1 MQLSS
6 VTVLLTVALLC
17 KAASIGTLDG
27 GSTSPKYGVTAQQ
40 ADGGEATT
48 VKSDGT
54 TVMKSRDTARGQST
68 LEDLEELVKQV
79 LASDDSTGQKP
90 KVVTVAAA
98 HTDTAVIFGGE
109 GSTSPK
115 VQENEMITTSTD
127 AQVKDTPS
135 STIGKLLYNA
145 LFMKMDSGWSNNQA
159 TLSSIP
165 SHMNKL
171 DTASVPSTGVVY
183 NYLESTLV
191 QKGFVKCYD
200 QPYSHYTSSAN
211 LNACAGSEFVFVGAK
226 SSSNA
231 NVFSLGA
238 FGASVNVFKNTYSTS
253 QAYYDAVGG
262 AYWYRYPGWS
272 FGFASSSS
280 VNLNNCDY
288 NNPDCSHR
296 LCFHLDQNAGGYRAG
311 CTVGLNGDS
320 TWRKVIYKSSL
331 PTCGIQYDYKESD
344 LIQKGYVKCYEQPYS
359 HATSSVSLATCS
371 GSEYVFVGAKT
382 SKGASSFA
390 IGAFGVT
397 SNVFKYT
404 FEQTKAVLDA
414 GGAYWYRYPGWS
426 FGFASS
432 STVNLNSCDYNNPDC
447 ASRMCWHLD
456 QNAGGYRAGCTVG
469 LNSDSTWTKVIYSG
483 KNLPICSP
491 VAVPSCGVLYNY
503 PENALIQKSFTKCY
517 DQPYSHATTSADLAN
532 CLGSSLMFVGAK
544 NSSSSNTFVLGAF
557 GVSSNVLKTTSS
569 ATQAYI
575 DDGGAYWYRYPG
587 WSFGFSSSSN
597 INLNSCD
604 YNNPDCSHRL
614 CFHLDQNAGGY
625 RAGCTV
631 GLNADSTWRKVI
643 YKGNY
648 LNSCSPGQQ

>member
-1 MQLSS
+1 MQLLS
-6 VTVLLTVALLC
+6 VTVLLAVALLC

-27 GSTSPKYGVTAQQ
+27 GSTSPKYGATAQQ
-40 ADGGEATT
+40 AGNSETTT

-54 TVMKSRDTARGQST
+54 TAMKSSDTARGQST
-68 LEDLEELVKQV
+68 LEELVKQV
-79 LASDDSTGQKP
+79 FASDDSTGQKP
-90 KVVTVAAA
+90 KLVTVGNTAADLTAA
-98 HTDTAVIFGGE
+98 HTDTAVISGNG

-115 VQENEMITTSTD
+115 AQENDMKTTSTGTV
-127 AQVKDTPS
+127 ALLRGGNGG
-135 STIGKLLYNA
+135 STSPKAEI
-145 LFMKMDSGWSNNQA
+145 
-159 TLSSIP
+159 
-165 SHMNKL
+165 
-171 DTASVPSTGVVY
+171 ASVPSAGVVY

-191 QKGFVKCYD
+191 QKGFTKCYD
-200 QPYSHYTSSAN
+200 QPYSHYTSSAD
-211 LNACAGSEFVFVGAK
+211 LSACAGSEFVFVGAK
-226 SSSNA
+226 SSANA

-238 FGASVNVFKNTYSTS
+238 FGASVNVFKNTNSTS

-262 AYWYRYPGWS
+262 AYC
-272 FGFASSSS
+272 
-280 VNLNNCDY
+280 CDY

-296 LCFHLDQNAGGYRAG
+296 LCFHLDQPFGGYRAG

-331 PTCGIQYDYKESD
+331 PTCGVQYDYKESD

-359 HATSSVSLATCS
+359 HATSCASLTECA

-397 SNVFKYT
+397 SNVFKNTY
-404 FEQTKAVLDA
+404 EQTKAVLDA

-456 QNAGGYRAGCTVG
+456 QNVGGYRAGCTVG

-483 KNLPICSP
+483 KNLPTCSP
-491 VAVPSCGVLYNY
+491 AAVPSCGVLYNY

-532 CLGSSLMFVGAK
+532 CLGSSLIFVGAK
-544 NSSSSNTFVLGAF
+544 SSAGSNTFALGAF

-569 ATQAYI
+569 STQAYI

-587 WSFGFSSSSN
+587 WSFGFASSSN

-631 GLNADSTWRKVI
+631 GLNGDSTWRKVI

-648 LNSCSPGQQ
+648 LNSCSPDTMASVESEHTTASKGQ